1 MSGFRSLVIMQ
12 FLSGLGA
19 MLGPLYGILMVDYF
33 LIRKTRC
40 HIPDLYTED
49 PRGTYYFKRGINPGG
64 LLAFLPSA
72 VLSIILGLVP
82 RFEDLVSFS
91 SWLIGAGLAA
101 LLYYLVSDRKRIYI
115 GQSADYLS
123 VGQASY

>member
-49 PRGTYYFKRGINPGG
+49 RCQHGPGRM
-64 LLAFLPSA
+64 FLYIERRDFRRENEKSGVPGSA
-72 VLSIILGLVP
+72 
-82 RFEDLVSFS
+82 E
-91 SWLIGAGLAA
+91 
-101 LLYYLVSDRKRIYI
+101 SDI
-115 GQSADYLS
+115 Q
-123 VGQASY
+123 